1 MEFAVYSFLFLIL
14 FLGVLFNLKITNNK
28 RIIEIKEKLKKNTNR
43 IKEFKISKYDL

>member
-28 RIIEIKEKLKKNTNR
+28 KVNEIREKLKKNYNWN
-43 IKEFKISKYDL
+43 KKI

>member
-28 RIIEIKEKLKKNTNR
+28 RVNEIREKLKKNYNWN
-43 IKEFKISKYDL
+43 KKI